1 MTLKNKTTW
10 FKVDDV
16 TSVTKEEENDRQQRQ
31 RVTVGDE
38 MILAQ
43 AMKPIPQANQRSEQE
58 QTTPVC

>member
-1 MTLKNKTTW
+1 MTGSK
-10 FKVDDV
+10 
-16 TSVTKEEENDRQQRQ
+16 RQ

-43 AMKPIPQANQRSEQE
+43 AMKPIPLANQSSKQE

>member
-1 MTLKNKTTW
+1 MTDSK
-10 FKVDDV
+10 
-16 TSVTKEEENDRQQRQ
+16 RQ